1 MVIILRSSEEIY
13 SFSFLRLKWIKTYS
27 CPRMSEE
34 DLSVCWIVQPF
45 ASCWHC
51 LQRRWQRFHA
61 TQYVAMVPLRSH
73 MYVDREPPHKN
84 DIT

>member
-1 MVIILRSSEEIY
+1 
-13 SFSFLRLKWIKTYS
+13 
-27 CPRMSEE
+27 MSEE

-45 ASCWHC
+45 ASCWHSM
-51 LQRRWQRFHA
+51 QRRWQRFHS

-73 MYVDREPPHKN
+73 MYVDREPPDKN